1 MWSRLLSNASVR
13 GAVLAAL
20 LAGTACQS
28 APAAKND
35 TAAGRAPPAHADAPA
50 APAAS
55 ADPSPRALAD
65 FDRAV
70 GLMRGGNQAQAEQEF
85 QALATSYPAFAG
97 PDINLGI
104 LYRKEGQLEKS
115 EAALKAATTA
125 NATSAAA
132 WNELGVTL
140 RLRGEFPAAA
150 TAYEQAIAA
159 DPNFAPPHRNLGV
172 VLDLY
177 LADPERALVEFER
190 YKELSGEEKP
200 VSVWIAEL
208 RQRTGQKKPASPAAA
223 PATPPTPSGE

>member
-13 GAVLAAL
+13 CGVLAAV

-28 APAAKND
+28 APAPKHD
-35 TAAGRAPPAHADAPA
+35 AAREPAPSAHADAPA
-50 APAAS
+50 APAAN
-55 ADPSPRALAD
+55 AVPSPRALAD

-85 QALATSYPAFAG
+85 QVLAASYPTFAG

-115 EAALKAATTA
+115 EAALKAATSA

-150 TAYEQAIAA
+150 NAYEQAIAA

-177 LADPERALVEFER
+177 LADPERALVQFER

-208 RQRTGQKKPASPAAA
+208 RQRTGKKQ
-223 PATPPTPSGE
+223 PATPPPAASAPSGE